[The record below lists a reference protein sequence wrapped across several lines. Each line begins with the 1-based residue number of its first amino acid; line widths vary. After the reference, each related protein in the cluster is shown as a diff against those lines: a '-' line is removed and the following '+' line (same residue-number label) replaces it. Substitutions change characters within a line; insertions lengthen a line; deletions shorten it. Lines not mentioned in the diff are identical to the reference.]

1 MRILVTGGTGFLGSH
16 LTRRLLDL
24 HQDVHI
30 LGRDFN
36 AATALVQAGATPI
49 LADLTTHQAVI
60 DACTGMDVV
69 FHVAALSAPWGAAAN
84 FYASNVHGTAAVIK
98 GCAQHGV
105 KRLVYVSSP
114 SVVFDGCDQ
123 IDVNERAPYPHRFTS
138 TYAKTKKLGEDLV
151 NNAASAGLDTVTLRP
166 KAIFGPGD
174 RALLPR
180 LIAAARQ
187 GRLRRFGDGG
197 NLVDLTYVDNVVQAL
212 LLAMQAPAAQG
223 RTYFITNDE
232 HPALWPLIECVLH
245 ELGLPPLRGMPV
257 SVAMSA
263 ARMMEIQSVFTRRE
277 PLLTRYTVA
286 ILTRTQTY
294 DISAARTDL
303 GYAPQVSVAEGI
315 QRTLAA
321 LRN

>member
-24 HQDVHI
+24 HQDVRI

-36 AATALVQAGATPI
+36 AVTALVQAGATPI
-49 LADLTTHQAVI
+49 PADLTTHQAVV
-60 DACTGMDVV
+60 DACAGMDVV

-84 FYASNVHGTAAVIK
+84 FYATNVDGTAAVVK

-114 SVVFDGCDQ
+114 SVVFDGRDQ
-123 IDVNERAPYPHRFTS
+123 IDVNELAPYPHQFTS

-151 NNAASAGLDTVTLRP
+151 NNAAAAGLDTVTLRP

-187 GRLRRFGDGG
+187 GRLRRFGDGS
-197 NLVDLTYVDNVVQAL
+197 NLVDLTYIDNVVQAL
-212 LLAMQAPAAQG
+212 VLAMQAPAAQG

-263 ARMMEIQSVFTRRE
+263 ARMMETQSVFTRRE

-303 GYAPQVSVAEGI
+303 SYAPHVSVAEGI
-315 QRTLAA
+315 RRTLVA
-321 LRN
+321 LRS